1 MSDVMNE
8 KYLYAIIRKP
18 QEGKTFI
25 CLENIKR
32 SPNEIHL
39 IITMN
44 TIKSNLQ
51 FFSRAKEQFEDKI
64 CVFNSRVKKTQD
76 FRHAKDVLG
85 VKKHLID
92 GSDVIIMCAH
102 HKRFD
107 ESIIDLLDEIHDSIS
122 LNKNVTIHIDEAHAY
137 VPPYKARVAQMNFH
151 DVTHRIYM
159 YTATPFNIWAH
170 EESNCRVDSLFK
182 NIFIVDCERDFEIMR
197 SEKYFGVKDCEIITS
212 DTSYQMITNIIP
224 SDFIQRWGN
233 PDQKIGDDIGV
244 IHTWYESEFK
254 FDLGN
259 EFEML
264 SYTKNVLL
272 DLKGNEIDDNK
283 YSYNFIPGYSRKLT
297 HYMIAELILETYPS
311 AIVIIINGEGTK
323 ITKLS
328 SGKIITLYPKINFSE
343 PSEQI
348 DAVKVCFPNC
358 PVFITGFHCV
368 GMSVTLINPA
378 LGNFDNVIISHEQ
391 YMERP
396 DVQYQLC
403 RFLFNYITWDSC
415 SVDKIKKTKLFVN
428 DYQFIQNCLDYENQI
443 DLIDTTMAGSLR
455 TLKEVVGSVKIKE
468 KKIPKRKQIDSV
480 LPFTTTTM
488 DLLNDIDVPSI

>member
-1 MSDVMNE
+1 
-8 KYLYAIIRKP
+8 
-18 QEGKTFI
+18 
-25 CLENIKR
+25 
-32 SPNEIHL
+32 
-39 IITMN
+39 
-44 TIKSNLQ
+44 
-51 FFSRAKEQFEDKI
+51 
-64 CVFNSRVKKTQD
+64 
-76 FRHAKDVLG
+76 
-85 VKKHLID
+85 
-92 GSDVIIMCAH
+92 MCAH

-264 SYTKNVLL
+264 SYTKNTLL
-272 DLKGNEIDDNK
+272 DMKGNEIDDNK

-391 YMERP
+391 YMDRP